1 MGNMFVIFAVI
12 AVVIELLVRAIRKNS
27 SGSFRYLFYA
37 FTIIFIVWSPYKP
50 PTYANAAAHTYATA
64 LGALIVG
71 MVISGIGT
79 GIIWGIAKLFGL
91 TNKGK

>member
-1 MGNMFVIFAVI
+1 MGNMFVLFVVI
-12 AVVIELLVRAIRKNS
+12 AVLIEVLVRAIKKSS

-37 FTIIFIVWSPYKP
+37 FTVIFIVWSPYKP

-64 LGALIVG
+64 LGTLIGG
-71 MVISGIGT
+71 MIVSGIGT

-91 TNKGK
+91 TNKEK